1 MQLKR
6 KSLLYFCSAV
16 IILNI
21 IGCGSDSKTSDKT
34 STNNVKVEQETKV
47 PREHRNALRSAEV
60 YLKTMPFSKKG
71 LYNQLTSDA
80 GEKYPADAAQYAV
93 DNVKTNWKENALK
106 AAKNYDKIMP
116 MSKQGLYEQLT
127 STVGDGYTPEEAQY
141 AVDHLN

>member
-1 MQLKR
+1 MRKFILKPC
-6 KSLLYFCSAV
+6 LF
-16 IILNI
+16 
-21 IGCGSDSKTSDKT
+21 
-34 STNNVKVEQETKV
+34 
-47 PREHRNALRSAEV
+47 
-60 YLKTMPFSKKG
+60 

-106 AAKNYDKIMP
+106 AAKNYDEIMP

-127 STVGDGYTPEEAQY
+127 STAGDGYTPEEAQY

>member
-93 DNVKTNWKENALK
+93 DNVKTN
-106 AAKNYDKIMP
+106 
-116 MSKQGLYEQLT
+116 
-127 STVGDGYTPEEAQY
+127 
-141 AVDHLN
+141 

>member
-6 KSLLYFCSAV
+6 KSLLCCCSAM

-21 IGCGSDSKTSDKT
+21 IGCGNDSKTSDKT

-60 YLKTMPFSKKG
+60 YLNTMPFSKKG

-127 STVGDGYTPEEAQY
+127 STAGDGYTPEEAQY

>member
-106 AAKNYDKIMP
+106 AAKTMIKLCLCL
-116 MSKQGLYEQLT
+116 SKVYTNSLLQLRGT
-127 STVGDGYTPEEAQY
+127 DILQKKHSMQ
-141 AVDHLN
+141 LII

>member
-47 PREHRNALRSAEV
+47 PREHRNTLRSAEV

-127 STVGDGYTPEEAQY
+127 STAGDGYTPEEAQY

>member
-1 MQLKR
+1 MRIWKT
-6 KSLLYFCSAV
+6 SIAFLLFTMVVVYVA
-16 IILNI
+16 
-21 IGCGSDSKTSDKT
+21 GCGSDAKSSNTSKSNP
-34 STNNVKVEQETKV
+34 SKVEQNDNI

-71 LYNQLTSDA
+71 LYQQLTSQA

-106 AAKNYDKIMP
+106 AAQNYDKLMP

-127 STVGDGYTPEEAQY
+127 SSAGDGYTPEEAQY
-141 AVDHLN
+141 AVDHLK